1 MSHRTRH
8 AHGATL
14 VAAALAATL
23 TLTACADD
31 EAAQDTVSSTQVTAA
46 EDAPQGQADD
56 RIGVQARRSRSK
68 RLTRS
73 KATRRTG
80 SG

>member
-1 MSHRTRH
+1 MSHRTRR

-56 RIGVQARRSRSK
+56 HGQQDPCR
-68 RLTRS
+68 
-73 KATRRTG
+73 
-80 SG
+80 